1 MDVDIDRDSN
11 EVPDARPNIKPDDD
25 GDIRG
30 SIEEVYDH
38 PPTIVKVSF
47 LTNPSFGDPYQ
58 ALVCR

>member
-1 MDVDIDRDSN
+1 MDVDFDRDVN

-38 PPTIVKVSF
+38 PPTIVKVC
-47 LTNPSFGDPYQ
+47 PSCLDFKSSS
-58 ALVCR
+58 